1 MKAVVVHQYGG
12 PEVLKYEDYPD
23 PVPGPGDVLVRVAA
37 TSVNP
42 IDYKR
47 RAGLTKD
54 FYPLQ
59 FPGLIGVDMAGTVV
73 KIGPGVEGFSVGDQ
87 VFAMADNT
95 YAELCVVKAAILA
108 KVPKGLDL
116 IQAAALP
123 LVTVTGNQLLSAT
136 GIKAGQTV
144 LVVGA
149 IGNVGRSA
157 VFTAKQRGAT
167 VIAGV
172 LKSQIDEA
180 KTVGADQVVAT
191 DDDTAIAN
199 LAPLDAIAD
208 TVGGRTAEK
217 LIAKVK
223 PGGVYASV
231 VEAPQN
237 AAKYPSVKVVHVF
250 SKFDNRCIHSSRLD
264 PGDQFLGGSSA
275 DGIRNRIEWRKIR
288 NRGVVVGCDHLIR
301 PHCLRLI
308 HLPLQNPCDHGRPA
322 FLGSKYRRTPD
333 ISSSTYDEH
342 RLARFDSSSGHE
354 LVAGRSHQR
363 QRRGLNQIEPLG
375 DFRQDRRLHNTKF
388 GVSIVRHGEHPV
400 TDGKAF
406 HPRPN
411 LDHRPRHIDSYEAW
425 EMKGIKILR

>member
-12 PEVLKYEDYPD
+12 PEVLKFEDYPD
-23 PVPGPGDVLVRVAA
+23 PVPGPGEVLVRVAA

-54 FYPLQ
+54 FYPLR
-59 FPGLIGVDMAGTVV
+59 FPGLIGVDIAGTVV
-73 KIGPGVEGFSVGDQ
+73 KIGPGVDGFSVGDQ

-149 IGNVGRSA
+149 AGSVGRSA

-167 VIAGV
+167 VIAGI
-172 LKSQIDEA
+172 LKRQMQIEDA
-180 KTVGADQVVAT
+180 KTVGADRLVAT

-199 LAPLDAIAD
+199 LPALDAIAD

-217 LIAKVK
+217 LISKVK

-231 VEAPQN
+231 VQVPQN

-250 SKFDNRCIHSSRLD
+250 SKFDRKTLEFMAEAVRDGKLVIPISQKLPLSEAAEA
-264 PGDQFLGGSSA
+264 QAAAEKGGS
-275 DGIRNRIEWRKIR
+275 GKI
-288 NRGVVVGCDHLIR
+288 L
-301 PHCLRLI
+301 
-308 HLPLQNPCDHGRPA
+308 
-322 FLGSKYRRTPD
+322 
-333 ISSSTYDEH
+333 
-342 RLARFDSSSGHE
+342 
-354 LVAGRSHQR
+354 LVA
-363 QRRGLNQIEPLG
+363 
-375 DFRQDRRLHNTKF
+375 
-388 GVSIVRHGEHPV
+388 
-400 TDGKAF
+400 
-406 HPRPN
+406 
-411 LDHRPRHIDSYEAW
+411 
-425 EMKGIKILR
+425 

>member
-12 PEVLKYEDYPD
+12 PEVLKFEEYPD
-23 PVPGPGDVLVRVAA
+23 PVAGPGEVLVRVAA

-95 YAELCVVKAAILA
+95 YAELCVVKAAVLA

-123 LVTVTGNQLLSAT
+123 LVTTTGNQLLSAT

-149 IGNVGRSA
+149 AGNVGRSA

-172 LKSQIDEA
+172 LMRQMQIDEA

-191 DDDTAIAN
+191 DDDTAIVN
-199 LAPLDAIAD
+199 LPPLDAVAD

-223 PGGVYASV
+223 PGGVFATV
-231 VEAPQN
+231 VEPPQS
-237 AAKYPSVKVVHVF
+237 AAYYPSVKVVHVF
-250 SKFDNRCIHSSRLD
+250 SKFDRKTLEFMAEAVR
-264 PGDQFLGGSSA
+264 
-275 DGIRNRIEWRKIR
+275 DGKLVIPISEK
-288 NRGVVVGCDHLIR
+288 
-301 PHCLRLI
+301 
-308 HLPLQNPCDHGRPA
+308 LPLSEAAEAQAAAEKGGIGKI
-322 FLGSKYRRTPD
+322 L
-333 ISSSTYDEH
+333 
-342 RLARFDSSSGHE
+342 
-354 LVAGRSHQR
+354 LVA
-363 QRRGLNQIEPLG
+363 
-375 DFRQDRRLHNTKF
+375 
-388 GVSIVRHGEHPV
+388 
-400 TDGKAF
+400 
-406 HPRPN
+406 
-411 LDHRPRHIDSYEAW
+411 
-425 EMKGIKILR
+425 